1 MSFTTLGLIKSTA
14 KVLFGGAGVV
24 ALVTIAYTMWIDS
37 NERSAAY
44 GESKASLAFMTGQL
58 VESKSEN
65 QKLKIEK
72 GNLQLQID
80 DLRKQLLT
88 EQSENKYDKKLLD
101 ESELKTKQLE
111 ERVAYLSVSLKN
123 ADPCAPLRK
132 EINALEKDLQR
143 PDYMGPRLTAT
154 QRAQGQS
161 SLDKKYRSLDVCQS
175 PRR

>member
-1 MSFTTLGLIKSTA
+1 MSFTALGLIKSIA
-14 KVLFGGAGVV
+14 KVLFGGAGVA
-24 ALVTIAYTMWIDS
+24 ALVTIAYTMWSDS

-44 GESKASLAFMTGQL
+44 GESKASLAFMNGQL

-65 QKLKIEK
+65 QKLKVEK
-72 GNLQLQID
+72 ENLQLQID

-111 ERVAYLSVSLKN
+111 ERVAHLSVSLIN

-143 PDYMGPRLTAT
+143 PDFIVPRLSAI

-161 SLDKKYRSLDVCQS
+161 SLEKKYRSLDVCQS